1 MAKALAN
8 GVQLHY
14 QQFGQGPHLVMIHG
28 ITGNLA
34 IWHLEI
40 VPALLSEFR
49 ITTYDL
55 RGHGYSE
62 VPPTGYT
69 TADHATDLKH
79 LLDTLGIPRAH
90 VIGHSFGADIALHFA
105 ILFPERVDGLVL
117 VEPAI
122 AALLP
127 LRERPDWIGWKYW
140 RDKLALGGVTVPP
153 DKWYDAEYL
162 VRSSVGLPMLFGFR
176 KGRARRAAPLVRLM
190 ETTTAA
196 RDYCEQAGMTLE
208 KINAVRHRTLIL
220 YGEDS
225 VFLGTYEYLQ
235 NHLPHCAGFLMP
247 DSEHFGPI
255 ERPELLLQ
263 HVRSFLG
270 SLAPSDRSTNT
281 LGAGISST
289 PGRPMYEMA
298 DTQPIPE
305 RFGDRKRS

>member
-8 GVQLHY
+8 GIELHC
-14 QQFGQGPHLVMIHG
+14 QQFGKGPDIVMVHG

-40 VPALLSEFR
+40 VPDLMQEYR
-49 ITTYDL
+49 VTTYDL
-55 RGHGYSE
+55 RGHGYSD

-79 LLDTLGIPRAH
+79 LLDALGIQRAH
-90 VIGHSFGADIALHFA
+90 VMGHSFGADIALHFTV
-105 ILFPERVDGLVL
+105 LFPERVNRLML

-127 LRERPDWIGWKYW
+127 LRQREDWIGWKYW

-153 DKWYDAEYL
+153 EKWYDNEYL
-162 VRSSVGLPMLFGFR
+162 VRASVGLPMLFGFR

-190 ETTTAA
+190 DTTTAA
-196 RDYCEQAGMTLE
+196 KDYCEVAGMTLD
-208 KINAVRHRTLIL
+208 KIDQIRHRTLVL

-225 VFLGTYEYLQ
+225 VFVGTYEYLRD
-235 NHLPHCAGFLMP
+235 HLVHSTCVLMP

-255 ERPELLLQ
+255 ERPQLLLQ
-263 HVRSFLG
+263 RVREFLRE
-270 SLAPSDRSTNT
+270 SETISDGGAESSSEPGLKAACGRVFGMNLD
-281 LGAGISST
+281 LGEEG
-289 PGRPMYEMA
+289 
-298 DTQPIPE
+298 
-305 RFGDRKRS
+305 

>member
-1 MAKALAN
+1 MNKALAN
-8 GVQLHY
+8 GIQLHY
-14 QQFGQGPHLVMIHG
+14 QQAGEGPDIVMVHG

-40 VPALLSEFR
+40 VPALQSGYR

-79 LLDTLGIPRAH
+79 LLDTLGIERAH
-90 VIGHSFGADIALHFA
+90 VLGHSFGADIALHFTV
-105 ILFPERVDGLVL
+105 LFPERVDRLIL

-127 LRERPDWIGWKYW
+127 LRQREDWIGWKYW

-153 DKWYDAEYL
+153 EKWYDNEYL
-162 VRSSVGLPMLFGFR
+162 VRASVDLPMLFGFR
-176 KGRARRAAPLVRLM
+176 KGRARRAGPLVRLM
-190 ETTTAA
+190 NTTTAA
-196 RDYCEQAGMTLE
+196 KDYCELAGMTLE
-208 KINAVRHRTLIL
+208 KIDQVRHRTLVL
-220 YGEDS
+220 YGEES
-225 VFLGTYEYLQ
+225 VFVDTYEYLRQ
-235 NHLPHCAGFLMP
+235 HLVNSTCFLLP

-263 HVRSFLG
+263 HVRKFLRD
-270 SLAPSDRSTNT
+270 SET
-281 LGAGISST
+281 I
-289 PGRPMYEMA
+289 A
-298 DTQPIPE
+298 DTVPELPEQPDKQQLNTC
-305 RFGDRKRS
+305 GAA